1 MSQRMK
7 ALTVGLILLTAS
19 VAGCASTSAESA
31 GAAQDDA
38 TSSASSGASATSA
51 AAVPSTAPS
60 TAPPPLLGED
70 LSVDMVCDSGL
81 QYACGDTGPGGGIVY
96 YASKRTF
103 IEQDA
108 PCDESCNYLEAQTA
122 SAGQAPW
129 CVGPGASEYV
139 NTYGFVGGGY
149 SSTLAMLAACT
160 SGAANLAVAPS
171 GGLSDWF
178 LPSQMEL
185 DALVGAFQFFGS
197 SPICGSLPGEYTSA
211 WTSTQDGRSEESA
224 VWVSSDLNQ
233 DTQIAPSSSSY
244 TVCPI
249 RAF

>member
-19 VAGCASTSAESA
+19 VTGCASTSAESA

-60 TAPPPLLGED
+60 TAAPPLLGED

-81 QYACGDTGPGGGIVY
+81 QYACGDTGPGAGIVY

-108 PCDESCNYLEAQTA
+108 PCDESCN
-122 SAGQAPW
+122 
-129 CVGPGASEYV
+129 
-139 NTYGFVGGGY
+139 Y